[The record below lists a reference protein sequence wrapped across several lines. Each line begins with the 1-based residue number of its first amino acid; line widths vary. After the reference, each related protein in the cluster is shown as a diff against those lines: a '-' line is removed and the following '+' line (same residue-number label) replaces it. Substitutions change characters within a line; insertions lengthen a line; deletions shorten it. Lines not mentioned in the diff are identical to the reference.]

1 MKRHWICETAPAAD
15 PDNMIQGVGYRITLL
30 TSRLVRFEFQK
41 NGEFIEEASQ
51 TVWYRN
57 LGKVL
62 YRIEK
67 KKDCLEIETEHIR
80 IRYDEKP
87 YAESILS
94 VRLLQPDKECDL
106 EWYYGKNEKKNL
118 WGTARTLDGI
128 D

>member
-94 VRLLQPDKECDL
+94 VRLLQP
-106 EWYYGKNEKKNL
+106 EK
-118 WGTARTLDGI
+118 
-128 D
+128 

>member
-67 KKDCLEIETEHIR
+67 KKDCLEIETEHI
-80 IRYDEKP
+80 
-87 YAESILS
+87 
-94 VRLLQPDKECDL
+94 
-106 EWYYGKNEKKNL
+106 
-118 WGTARTLDGI
+118 
-128 D
+128 